1 MQERLDA
8 RNDIQP
14 FLSYVLSK
22 GERIYARIRGSP
34 SDIRMAATAAAMTA
48 GTAAAAILFALA
60 EIPHDMAQR
69 EIERHEK
76 KYAYKQRCHH
86 SSLHSKE
93 PLIK

>member
-1 MQERLDA
+1 MQNRLDA

-22 GERIYARIRGSP
+22 GERIYVRIRGSP
-34 SDIRMAATAAAMTA
+34 SDMRMAAAAAAMTA
-48 GTAAAAILFALA
+48 GAAAAAILFALA

>member
-48 GTAAAAILFALA
+48 GAAAAAILFALA

>member
-34 SDIRMAATAAAMTA
+34 SDIRMAAAAAAMTA
-48 GTAAAAILFALA
+48 GAAAAAVLFALA

>member
-1 MQERLDA
+1 MPGMS
-8 RNDIQP
+8 IQP
-14 FLSYVLSK
+14 FLSYVISK

-34 SDIRMAATAAAMTA
+34 SGMRMAAATAAMTA
-48 GTAAAAILFALA
+48 GTAAAAVLFALT

-76 KYAYKQRCHH
+76 KYAYKQCCHH